1 MHIVKEKDTV
11 NANTVL
17 YEAIL
22 KVAKK
27 HKLVPKNM
35 EVEIFQFIAV
45 KVLKQL
51 VEKGVNKIPLASGYV
66 LLKDLD

>member
-1 MHIVKEKDTV
+1 MLNVKEKTSP
-11 NANTVL
+11 NVL
-17 YEAIL
+17 LYGAIL

-35 EVEIFQFIAV
+35 EVEVFQFIAV

-51 VEKGVNKIPLASGYV
+51 VERGINKIPLASGYV